1 MMHRSIHH
9 RAAPKATRRAERRGS
24 AAAPSGA
31 ESPLRA
37 ASLPDIDWRRYV
49 RSRLEDFA
57 KR

>member
-9 RAAPKATRRAERRGS
+9 RAATAARREERREP
-24 AAAPSGA
+24 AAASAGA
-31 ESPLRA
+31 GSPLRA

-49 RSRLEDFA
+49 RCRLEDFA